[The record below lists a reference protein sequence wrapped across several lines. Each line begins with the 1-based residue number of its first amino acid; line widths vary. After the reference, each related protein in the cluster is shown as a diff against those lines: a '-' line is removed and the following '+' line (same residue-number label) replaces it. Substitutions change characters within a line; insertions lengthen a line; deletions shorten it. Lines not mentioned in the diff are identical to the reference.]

1 MKLLN
6 FYTFILIFSTTIT
19 AQDSIKTVPE
29 NWKFKG
35 AVGLDFAQMLLIN
48 PKIGAGEN
56 KIAFGGN
63 AAWSAV
69 YEKDRFLWNSGLNIN
84 FGIQKLGSGKKPF
97 QKTLDEL
104 RLSTQFNYKIAKESH
119 WSYTLDIA
127 FLSQLTPT
135 YEGNYLAAYN
145 GSMDYPFAKFF
156 SPTTLMISPGISY
169 KPNKNLMILF
179 SPISY
184 KTIMVADDSI
194 AKMSNADRSSSLHG
208 TPFGE
213 RDRNEFIKRWHVKPR
228 GQTYDG
234 IYYAKNSL
242 QLGAAIK
249 VFYQQ
254 KFWKF
259 KDVERIGISSSLS
272 LFSDYLH
279 KPQYI
284 DFEWINNFDFFIFK
298 GLSISLGTILFY
310 DYDVLVQINK
320 DGDMNTGVNG
330 LEATGRRLSFTE
342 ILLIKYNYLF

>member
-6 FYTFILIFSTTIT
+6 FFTFLLIFTTALS
-19 AQDSIKTVPE
+19 AQDSTVTPPKSW
-29 NWKFKG
+29 NFKG

-63 AAWSAV
+63 TAWSAL
-69 YEKDRFLWNSGLNIN
+69 YEKERFSWNSNLNIN

-104 RLSTQFNYKIAKESH
+104 RLTTQFNYRIAKESP
-119 WSYTLDIA
+119 WAYALDIS
-127 FLSQLTPT
+127 FLSQITPT

-145 GSMDYPFAKFF
+145 SVMDYPFAKFF
-156 SPTTLMISPGISY
+156 SPATLMISPGISY
-169 KPNKNLMILF
+169 KPNKNWRILF

-184 KTIMVADDSI
+184 KTIIVADDSI

-208 TPFGE
+208 TPFGGSD
-213 RDRNEFIKRWHVKPR
+213 RDEFIKRWHVKPK

-234 IYYAKNSL
+234 IYFANNSL
-242 QLGAAIK
+242 QLGASLK

-254 KFWKF
+254 KFWKY
-259 KDVERIGISSSLS
+259 KELERIGLTSTLS

-310 DYDVLVQINK
+310 DYDVLVQINQ

-330 LEATGRRLSFTE
+330 LESTGRRVSFTE

>member
-6 FYTFILIFSTTIT
+6 IYIFLLIFSTALS
-19 AQDSIKTVPE
+19 AQDTINPAPKY
-29 NWKFKG
+29 WKFKG

-63 AAWSAV
+63 TSGAAI
-69 YEKDRFLWNSGLNIN
+69 YEMDRFSWNAALNIN

-104 RLSTQFNYKIAKESH
+104 RLTTQFNYKFKMDSPWA
-119 WSYTLDIA
+119 YALDIA

-156 SPTTLMISPGISY
+156 SPATLMISPGITY
-169 KPNKNLMILF
+169 KPNKNLTILF

-184 KTIMVADDSI
+184 KTIIVADDSI

-213 RDRNEFIKRWHVKPR
+213 RDRNEFIDRWHVKPR

-234 IYYAKNSL
+234 IYYANNSL
-242 QLGAAIK
+242 QLGAALK

-254 KFWKF
+254 KFWKY
-259 KDVERIGISSSLS
+259 KDLERIGLNSTLS
-272 LFSDYLH
+272 LFSDYLL

-284 DFEWINNFDFFIFK
+284 DVEWINNFDFYIFK
-298 GLSISLGTILFY
+298 GLSISLGSILFY

-320 DGDMNTGVNG
+320 DGDINTGVNG
-330 LEATGRRLSFTE
+330 LEATGRRVSFTE